1 MRMFMKFY
9 VKTVL
14 ALTVLAM
21 AFAFSGCTMKAF
33 HSEDQGQGY
42 VVTDALGNKVKIPKK
57 PEKILG
63 DSAAIDTMILGVV
76 APDHLAGA
84 TEADRDPAISYI
96 AEETKDIKMTVPLMG
111 LSMEQVTEA
120 RPDLIV
126 ASTYTDGNEIQMYR
140 NLGIPVVIIKG
151 PRSIQQ
157 VKDDVRIIAAAAGE
171 KERGEKVI
179 SEMDRQL
186 AEIDDVL
193 SKQQG
198 KKPVVFLIS
207 QMTRYGGPGS
217 MFHELLTR
225 AGLENA
231 IAKAGVMNGQM
242 ISPELIVKAD
252 PDIFLVSK
260 DRTSDI
266 TGAGKYR
273 DQFLANPAIA
283 SMRAASHVVPID
295 DKYIYAASQNCVYA
309 IKALANAG
317 YGDLFDLSDAK
328 QIKGY

>member
-1 MRMFMKFY
+1 MKLY
-9 VKTVL
+9 VKAALGL
-14 ALTVLAM
+14 AALAM
-21 AFAFSGCTMKAF
+21 TLAFSGCSMKAF
-33 HSEDQGQGY
+33 HNEDEGQGY

-63 DSAAIDTMILGVV
+63 DSASIDTMILGVV
-76 APDHLAGA
+76 TPDHLAGA
-84 TEADRDPAISYI
+84 TEADRDPAISFI

-317 YGDLFDLSDAK
+317 YGNLFDLSDGK

>member
-1 MRMFMKFY
+1 MRRFMKLY
-9 VKTVL
+9 VKAALGL
-14 ALTVLAM
+14 AALAM
-21 AFAFSGCTMKAF
+21 TLAFSGCSMKAF
-33 HSEDQGQGY
+33 HNEDEGQGY
-42 VVTDALGNKVKIPKK
+42 VVTDALGNKVKISKK

-63 DSAAIDTMILGVV
+63 DSASIDTMILGVV
-76 APDHLAGA
+76 TPDHLAGA
-84 TEADRDPAISYI
+84 TEADRDPAISFI

-193 SKQQG
+193 SKQQE

-283 SMRAASHVVPID
+283 NMRAASHVVPID

-309 IKALANAG
+309 IKALTNAG
-317 YGDLFDLSDAK
+317 YGNLFDLSDGK

>member
-1 MRMFMKFY
+1 MRRFMKLY
-9 VKTVL
+9 VKAALGL
-14 ALTVLAM
+14 AALAM
-21 AFAFSGCTMKAF
+21 TLAFSGCSMKAF
-33 HSEDQGQGY
+33 HNEDEGQGY

-63 DSAAIDTMILGVV
+63 DSASIDTMILGVV

-84 TEADRDPAISYI
+84 TEADRDPGISYI

-120 RPDLIV
+120 KPDLIV
-126 ASTYTDGNEIQMYR
+126 ASTYTDGNKIQMYR

-179 SEMDRQL
+179 SEMDMQL

-231 IAKAGVMNGQM
+231 IAKAGVMNGQV

-283 SMRAASHVVPID
+283 NMRAASHVVPID

>member
-1 MRMFMKFY
+1 MKLY
-9 VKTVL
+9 VKAALGL
-14 ALTVLAM
+14 AALAM
-21 AFAFSGCTMKAF
+21 TLAFSGCSMKAF
-33 HSEDQGQGY
+33 HNEDEGQGY

-63 DSAAIDTMILGVV
+63 DSASIDTMILGVV
-76 APDHLAGA
+76 TPDHLAGA
-84 TEADRDPAISYI
+84 TEADRDPAISFI

-231 IAKAGVMNGQM
+231 IAKAGVVNGQM

-283 SMRAASHVVPID
+283 NMRAASHVVPID

>member
-1 MRMFMKFY
+1 MRRFMKLY
-9 VKTVL
+9 VKAALGL
-14 ALTVLAM
+14 AALAM
-21 AFAFSGCTMKAF
+21 TLAFSGCSMKAF

-63 DSAAIDTMILGVV
+63 DSASIDTMILGVV

-120 RPDLIV
+120 KPDLIV

-283 SMRAASHVVPID
+283 NMRAASHVVPID

>member
-1 MRMFMKFY
+1 MRRFMKLY
-9 VKTVL
+9 VKAALGL
-14 ALTVLAM
+14 AALAM
-21 AFAFSGCTMKAF
+21 TLAFSGCSMKAF
-33 HSEDQGQGY
+33 HNEDEGQGY

-63 DSAAIDTMILGVV
+63 DSASIDTMILGVV
-76 APDHLAGA
+76 TPDHLAGA
-84 TEADRDPAISYI
+84 TEADRDPAISFI

-283 SMRAASHVVPID
+283 NMRAASHVVPID
-295 DKYIYAASQNCVYA
+295 DKYIYASSQNCVYA

-317 YGDLFDLSDAK
+317 YGNLFDLSDGK

>member
-1 MRMFMKFY
+1 MRRFMKLY
-9 VKTVL
+9 VKA
-14 ALTVLAM
+14 ALGFAALAM
-21 AFAFSGCTMKAF
+21 TLAFSGCSMKAF
-33 HSEDQGQGY
+33 HNEDEGQGY

-63 DSAAIDTMILGVV
+63 DSASIDTMILGVV
-76 APDHLAGA
+76 TPDHLAGA
-84 TEADRDPAISYI
+84 TEADRDPAISFI

-317 YGDLFDLSDAK
+317 YGNLFDLSDGK

>member
-1 MRMFMKFY
+1 MRRFMKLY
-9 VKTVL
+9 VKAALGL
-14 ALTVLAM
+14 AALAM
-21 AFAFSGCTMKAF
+21 TLAFSGCSMKAF
-33 HSEDQGQGY
+33 HNEDQGQGY

-63 DSAAIDTMILGVV
+63 DSASIDTMILGVV

-120 RPDLIV
+120 KPDLIV

-179 SEMDRQL
+179 SEMDMQL

-193 SKQQG
+193 SKRQE

-231 IAKAGVMNGQM
+231 IAKAGVVNGQM

-283 SMRAASHVVPID
+283 NMRAASHVVPID

>member
-1 MRMFMKFY
+1 MRRFMKLY
-9 VKTVL
+9 VKAALGL
-14 ALTVLAM
+14 AALAM
-21 AFAFSGCTMKAF
+21 TLAFSGCSMKAF
-33 HSEDQGQGY
+33 YNEDEGQGY

-63 DSAAIDTMILGVV
+63 DSASIDTMILGVV
-76 APDHLAGA
+76 TPDHLAGA
-84 TEADRDPAISYI
+84 TEADRDPAISFI

-120 RPDLIV
+120 KPDLIV

-193 SKQQG
+193 SKQQE

-317 YGDLFDLSDAK
+317 YGNLFDLSDGK

>member
-1 MRMFMKFY
+1 MKLY
-9 VKTVL
+9 VKATLGL
-14 ALTVLAM
+14 AALAM
-21 AFAFSGCTMKAF
+21 TLAFSGCSMKAF
-33 HSEDQGQGY
+33 HNEDEGQGY

-63 DSAAIDTMILGVV
+63 DSASIDTMILGVV

-120 RPDLIV
+120 KPDLIV
-126 ASTYTDGNEIQMYR
+126 ASTYTDGNKIQMYR

-179 SEMDRQL
+179 SEMDMQL

-193 SKQQG
+193 SKRQG

-231 IAKAGVMNGQM
+231 IAKAGVANGQM

-283 SMRAASHVVPID
+283 NMRAASHVVPID

>member
-1 MRMFMKFY
+1 MRRFMKLY
-9 VKTVL
+9 VKAALGL
-14 ALTVLAM
+14 AALAM
-21 AFAFSGCTMKAF
+21 TLAFSGCSMKAF
-33 HSEDQGQGY
+33 HNEDEGQGY

-63 DSAAIDTMILGVV
+63 DSASIDTMILGVV
-76 APDHLAGA
+76 TPDHLAGA
-84 TEADRDPAISYI
+84 TEADRDPAISFI

-283 SMRAASHVVPID
+283 NMRAASHVVPID

-317 YGDLFDLSDAK
+317 YGNLFDLSDGK

>member
-1 MRMFMKFY
+1 MRRFMKLY
-9 VKTVL
+9 VKAALGL
-14 ALTVLAM
+14 AALAM
-21 AFAFSGCTMKAF
+21 TLAFSGCSMKAF
-33 HSEDQGQGY
+33 HNEDEGQGY

-57 PEKILG
+57 PKKILG
-63 DSAAIDTMILGVV
+63 DSASIDTMILGVV

-120 RPDLIV
+120 KPDLIV
-126 ASTYTDGNEIQMYR
+126 ASTYTDGNKIQMYR

-193 SKQQG
+193 SKRQG
-198 KKPVVFLIS
+198 KKPVVFLVS

-231 IAKAGVMNGQM
+231 IAKAGVANGQM

-283 SMRAASHVVPID
+283 NMRAASHVVPID

>member
-1 MRMFMKFY
+1 MRRFMKLY
-9 VKTVL
+9 VKAALGL
-14 ALTVLAM
+14 AALAM
-21 AFAFSGCTMKAF
+21 TLAFSGCSMKAF
-33 HSEDQGQGY
+33 HNEDEGQGY

-63 DSAAIDTMILGVV
+63 DSASIDTMILGVV

-120 RPDLIV
+120 KPDLIV

-193 SKQQG
+193 SKRQE

-231 IAKAGVMNGQM
+231 IAKAGVVNGQV

-283 SMRAASHVVPID
+283 NMRAASHVVPID
-295 DKYIYAASQNCVYA
+295 DKYIYASSQNCVYA

>member
-1 MRMFMKFY
+1 MRRFMKLY
-9 VKTVL
+9 VKAALGL
-14 ALTVLAM
+14 AALAM
-21 AFAFSGCTMKAF
+21 TLAFSGCSMKAF
-33 HSEDQGQGY
+33 HNEDEGQGY

-63 DSAAIDTMILGVV
+63 DSASIDTMILGVV
-76 APDHLAGA
+76 TPDHLAGA
-84 TEADRDPAISYI
+84 TEADRDPAISFI

-242 ISPELIVKAD
+242 ISPELIVKAN

-317 YGDLFDLSDAK
+317 YGNLFDLSDGK

>member
-1 MRMFMKFY
+1 MKLY
-9 VKTVL
+9 VKAALGL
-14 ALTVLAM
+14 AALAM
-21 AFAFSGCTMKAF
+21 TLAFSGCSMKAF
-33 HSEDQGQGY
+33 HNEDEGQGY

-63 DSAAIDTMILGVV
+63 DSASIDTMILGVV
-76 APDHLAGA
+76 TPDHLAGA
-84 TEADRDPAISYI
+84 TEADRDPAISFI

>member
-1 MRMFMKFY
+1 MRRFMKLY
-9 VKTVL
+9 VTAALGL
-14 ALTVLAM
+14 AALAM
-21 AFAFSGCTMKAF
+21 TLAFSGCSMKAF
-33 HSEDQGQGY
+33 HNEDEGQGY
-42 VVTDALGNKVKIPKK
+42 VVTDALGNKVKILKK

-63 DSAAIDTMILGVV
+63 DSASIDTMILGVV

-120 RPDLIV
+120 KPDLIV

-179 SEMDRQL
+179 SEMDMQL

-193 SKQQG
+193 SKRQE

-231 IAKAGVMNGQM
+231 IAKAGVVNGQV

-283 SMRAASHVVPID
+283 NMRAASHVVPID
-295 DKYIYAASQNCVYA
+295 DKYIYASSQNCVYA

>member
-1 MRMFMKFY
+1 MKLY
-9 VKTVL
+9 VKAALGL
-14 ALTVLAM
+14 AALAM
-21 AFAFSGCTMKAF
+21 TLAFSGCSMKAF
-33 HSEDQGQGY
+33 HNEDEGQGY

-63 DSAAIDTMILGVV
+63 DSASIDTMILGVV

-84 TEADRDPAISYI
+84 TEADRDPGISYI

-120 RPDLIV
+120 KPDLIV
-126 ASTYTDGNEIQMYR
+126 ASTYTDGNKIQMYR

-179 SEMDRQL
+179 SEMDMQL

-231 IAKAGVMNGQM
+231 IAKAGVMNGQV

-283 SMRAASHVVPID
+283 NMRAASHVVPID

>member
-1 MRMFMKFY
+1 MKLY
-9 VKTVL
+9 VKAALGL
-14 ALTVLAM
+14 AALAM
-21 AFAFSGCTMKAF
+21 TLAFSGCSMKAF
-33 HSEDQGQGY
+33 HNEDEGQGY

-63 DSAAIDTMILGVV
+63 DSASIDTMILGVV
-76 APDHLAGA
+76 TPDHLAGA
-84 TEADRDPAISYI
+84 TEADRDPAISFI

-193 SKQQG
+193 YKQQE

-283 SMRAASHVVPID
+283 NMRAASHVVPID

-317 YGDLFDLSDAK
+317 YGNLFDLSDGK

>member
-1 MRMFMKFY
+1 MKFY
-9 VKTVL
+9 VKAAI
-14 ALTVLAM
+14 ALTAAAM
-21 AFAFSGCTMKAF
+21 SILMAGCAMKSFHTGESGQ
-33 HSEDQGQGY
+33 SY
-42 VVTDALGNKVKIPKK
+42 VVTDALGNEVKIPKI
-57 PEKILG
+57 PQKILG
-63 DSAAIDTMILGVV
+63 DSASIDTMILGVV
-76 APDHLAGA
+76 TPDHLAGA
-84 TEADRDPAISYI
+84 TEADRDPAISFI

-120 RPDLIV
+120 KPDLVV
-126 ASTYTDGNEIQMYR
+126 ASTYTDGNAVQMYK
-140 NLGIPVVIIKG
+140 NLGIPVVVIKG

-179 SEMDRQL
+179 SEMDWQL
-186 AEIDDVL
+186 REIDDVL
-193 SKQQG
+193 AKQKG

-231 IAKAGVMNGQM
+231 IAKAGGMNGQM

-260 DRTSDI
+260 DRASDI

-283 SMRAASHVVPID
+283 NMRAASHIVPVD
-295 DKYIYAASQNCVYA
+295 DKYIYSASQNCVYA

-317 YGDLFDLSDAK
+317 YGNLFDLSDAR

>member
-1 MRMFMKFY
+1 MKLY
-9 VKTVL
+9 VKAALGL
-14 ALTVLAM
+14 AALAM
-21 AFAFSGCTMKAF
+21 TLAFSGCSMKAF
-33 HSEDQGQGY
+33 HNEDEGQGY

-63 DSAAIDTMILGVV
+63 DSASIDTMILGVV
-76 APDHLAGA
+76 TPDHLAGA
-84 TEADRDPAISYI
+84 TEADRDPAISFI

-193 SKQQG
+193 SKQQE

-283 SMRAASHVVPID
+283 SMRAARHVVPID